1 MVLIMKYSQLH
12 TRTEKTGKQ
21 YDSINATLLIKGGFI
36 DQTMAGVYA
45 YLPLGLRVLT
55 KIEQI
60 VREEMNLIAT
70 EVLLPALSPTLVW
83 SQTDRLNSIDVLMTA
98 QGGNEASK
106 KRNNTNYVLNST
118 HEELMTPI
126 VQKFNLSYKDFPVA
140 LYQIQ
145 SKFRNEARAK
155 SGLLRGR
162 EFRMKDLYSFHE
174 SEADL
179 QAYYELVKTAYQ
191 CVFQR
196 IGLGSDTV
204 LALASGGD
212 FTKDYSHEF
221 QTKCESGEDTIF
233 FDEVSETYYNK
244 EVAPS
249 QAPQVNEE
257 VAQLAMQEI
266 LTQDLTTVA
275 SLIDFLKI
283 PVEKCVKTM
292 IYLTD
297 DERVVAAAVRG
308 DYDINEI
315 KLRKVVSCNSLKL
328 ASADEILGITGAK
341 QGYAGLLNLPPNVT
355 LVVDDAVASL
365 TNFECGANKTD
376 YHLINVNWQR
386 DLPKPDHFYD
396 IKLAK
401 PGDLNPK
408 SGQPLA
414 HFAASEVGNIFPLGT
429 KFSKAFNYTYSDQS
443 GQQQLVWMGSYG
455 IGTSRLLGV
464 IVEKFHDEK
473 GIVWPSAVAPF
484 TAHLI
489 SLPGGEL
496 NAEQLYQQLIE
507 AGIEVLWD
515 DRQVSAGQ
523 KFSDADL
530 IGCPYRLVVSTKT
543 QSQTELKARNNDQTE
558 LLSTSQIIN
567 RLLNQT

>member
-1 MVLIMKYSQLH
+1 MKYSQLH

-45 YLPLGLRVLT
+45 FLPLGLRVLT

-60 VREEMNLIAT
+60 VREEMNLIAS
-70 EVLLPALSPTLVW
+70 EVLLPALSPMQLW
-83 SQTDRLNSIDVLMTA
+83 EQTHRLQTIDVLMTA
-98 QGGNEASK
+98 RGGNDNSRL
-106 KRNNTNYVLNST
+106 RNDTEYILNST

-162 EFRMKDLYSFHE
+162 EFRMKDLYSFHK
-174 SEADL
+174 SEDDL
-179 QAYYELVKTAYQ
+179 KAYYELVKTAYQ
-191 CVFQR
+191 SIFQR
-196 IGLGSDTV
+196 VGLGEDTV

-212 FTKDYSHEF
+212 FTTDFSHEY

-233 FDEVSETYYNK
+233 YDEVSDTYFNK

-249 QAPQVNEE
+249 KAPQVTKDDVLLPMEE
-257 VAQLAMQEI
+257 QI
-266 LTQDLTTVA
+266 TQDINSVTDLADHLHTPIA
-275 SLIDFLKI
+275 
-283 PVEKCVKTM
+283 KCVKTM

-297 DERVVAAAVRG
+297 DEQVIAAVIRG
-308 DYDINEI
+308 GYDINEI
-315 KLRKVVSCNSLKL
+315 KLRQILNCRELRL
-328 ASADEILGITGAK
+328 ADANEILEITGAD
-341 QGYAGLLNLPPNVT
+341 QGYAGPIGLP
-355 LVVDDAVASL
+355 ASL
-365 TNFECGANKTD
+365 TLIVDDSVAELTNFVCGANKHN
-376 YHLINVNWQR
+376 YHLINVNWER
-386 DLPKPDHFYD
+386 DLPRPSQFFD
-396 IKLAK
+396 IKLAQ

-408 SGQPLA
+408 SGQPLV
-414 HFAASEVGNIFPLGT
+414 HFSASEVGNIFPLGT
-429 KFSKAFNYTYSDQS
+429 KFSQAFNYKYRDQS
-443 GQQQLVWMGSYG
+443 GQEQLVWMGSYG
-455 IGTSRLLGV
+455 VGTSRLMGV
-464 IVEKFHDEK
+464 IVEKFHDDK
-473 GIVWPSAVAPF
+473 GIIWPHSVAPF
-484 TAHLI
+484 AAYLV

-496 NAEQLYQQLIE
+496 NAEQLYQQLIV

-530 IGCPYRLVVSTKT
+530 IGCPYRLVVSAKT
-543 QSQTELKARNNDQTE
+543 QSQVELKARNSDQTE
-558 LLSTSQIIN
+558 LFTTSQIIN